1 MKNKHVKKYL
11 FDYLENKLS
20 DQKKSDVKNH
30 LEECSECKSEF
41 NLMNDL
47 LNSTNKSYFKE
58 IEPDPY
64 LEQKI
69 RVLDSESEN
78 KKVEKSL
85 FEKLKW
91 SFAAAA
97 FSVAVYLGIL
107 MGTGL
112 SSTTTDYNESE
123 IVSAYYSAFSQQS
136 IFDRME
142 VLLQSEKGAQQ

>member
-30 LEECSECKSEF
+30 LEECKECISEF

-47 LNSTNKSYFKE
+47 LNIINKNYYNE

-64 LEQKI
+64 LPQKI
-69 RVLDSESEN
+69 KVLDSESKN
-78 KKVEKSL
+78 SKVEKSL

-91 SFAAAA
+91 SFAVAA

-112 SSTTTDYNESE
+112 SSTATDYNESE
-123 IVSAYYSAFSQQS
+123 IVSAYYNAFSQQS
-136 IFDRME
+136 ISDRME
-142 VLLQSEKGAQQ
+142 ILLQSEKGVQQ